1 MNVLVVTDKLD
12 MGGAENYFCKL
23 ENELSHPELDFYYA
37 AAEGELCVNLQN
49 KKKFS
54 SLSRKNHLHNL
65 WVLKR
70 IIKENCIGIY
80 HANSLRMVFY
90 GLVLKWFRKEKLHI
104 FYTKHNVTML
114 EKYFPLVFRKIL
126 NRFIKKIIT
135 VSDFEK
141 FQLIDLGIDSRK
153 IKTIYNGVDLQ
164 QFVYQRKKN
173 QIPKKVGILGR
184 ISKEKNQ
191 GFFLEV
197 AEACLHYPDL
207 IFYIAGDGPYYQ
219 SIQQQIINLGIQDKV
234 QMIGAVHAPERFLR
248 NMDVLLVTSHREVF
262 PMVVLE
268 SMAVGTPIISI
279 NRGGINEAI
288 ENGKSGYLLQ
298 KHSKQEFCCKIED
311 LLSNDLKRLQ
321 IIKEARK
328 KVETAFS
335 LQKMIQYTLDE
346 YSLVLDEKKVISTN
360 DKKMRKPFK
369 HSRKG
374 GAE

>member
-23 ENELSHPELDFYYA
+23 ENKLSHPEIDFYYA

-54 SLSRKNHLHNL
+54 NLSRKNHLHNL
-65 WVLKR
+65 WILRR
-70 IIKENCIGIY
+70 IIKENYIGIF

-90 GLVLKWFRKEKLHI
+90 GLVLKWFMKEKLHI

-114 EKYFPLVFRKIL
+114 EKYLPLVFRKIL
-126 NRFIKKIIT
+126 NRFIKRIIA
-135 VSDFEK
+135 VSEFEK
-141 FQLIDLGIDSRK
+141 FQLIDLGIESRK

-164 QFVYQRKKN
+164 QFAYQRKKN
-173 QIPKKVGILGR
+173 QIPQKIGILAR

-197 AEACLHYPDL
+197 ADACRHHPDL
-207 IFYIAGDGPYYQ
+207 IFYIAGDGPDYQ
-219 SIQQQIINLGIQDKV
+219 SIHQQIINLGIQDKV
-234 QMIGAVHAPERFLR
+234 RMIGAVHTPEKFLR
-248 NMDVLLVTSHREVF
+248 KMDVLLVTSHREVF

-288 ENGKSGYLLQ
+288 ENGKNGYLLHE
-298 KHSKQEFCCKIED
+298 HSKQEFCHKIED

-321 IIKEARK
+321 FIKEARK

-346 YSLVLDEKKVISTN
+346 YSLVLNEKKVNSSN
-360 DKKMRKPFK
+360 DKKMRKSFK
-369 HSRKG
+369 HY
-374 GAE
+374 

>member
-1 MNVLVVTDKLD
+1 MMNVLVVTDKLD

-23 ENELSHPELDFYYA
+23 ENELSHPEIDFYYA

-54 SLSRKNHLHNL
+54 NLSRKNHLHNL

-70 IIKENCIGIY
+70 IIRENSIGIY

-90 GLVLKWFRKEKLHI
+90 GLVLKWFMKERLHI
-104 FYTKHNVTML
+104 FYTKHNVTQL
-114 EKYFPLVFRKIL
+114 EKYLPLVFRKIL
-126 NRFIKKIIT
+126 NRFIKRIIT

-141 FQLIDLGIDSRK
+141 FQLIDLAIDSRK

-164 QFVYQRKKN
+164 QFAFQRKKN
-173 QIPKKVGILGR
+173 QIPKKVGILAR

-197 AEACLHYPDL
+197 AEACLHHPDL
-207 IFYIAGDGPYYQ
+207 IFYIAGDGPDYQ
-219 SIQQQIINLGIQDKV
+219 SIQQQIIKLGIEDKV
-234 QMIGAVHAPERFLR
+234 QMIGAVHTPERFLKD
-248 NMDVLLVTSHREVF
+248 MDVLLVTSHREVF

-288 ENGKSGYLLQ
+288 ENDKNGYLLQ
-298 KHSKQEFCCKIED
+298 EHSKREFSCKIEE

-321 IIKEARK
+321 FIKEARK

-335 LQKMIQYTLDE
+335 LQKMIQLTLNE
-346 YSLVLDEKKVISTN
+346 YLLVLNEKKGNTTS
-360 DKKMRKPFK
+360 DKKMHKPF
-369 HSRKG
+369 
-374 GAE
+374 